1 MRLLLQWFIV
11 AVALVAAAY
20 VVPGIRVEGNGL
32 TVVLITAVILGFV
45 NAIIRPVLAFLSCG
59 FIILT
64 MGLFMLVLNA
74 VSLWLASY
82 IAVNWFN
89 VGFYVDGFWPAF
101 WGALI
106 VSVVS
111 FLFSVLLK
119 RGGD

>member
-1 MRLLLQWFIV
+1 MKLLLQWFIT
-11 AVALVAAAY
+11 AAALVAAAY

-32 TVVLITAVILGFV
+32 TVVLVTAVILGLV
-45 NAIIRPVLAFLSCG
+45 NTFIRPVLALLSCG

-74 VSLWLASY
+74 LSLLLASS

-111 FLFSVLLK
+111 FLLSVVLK
-119 RGGD
+119 PGGD